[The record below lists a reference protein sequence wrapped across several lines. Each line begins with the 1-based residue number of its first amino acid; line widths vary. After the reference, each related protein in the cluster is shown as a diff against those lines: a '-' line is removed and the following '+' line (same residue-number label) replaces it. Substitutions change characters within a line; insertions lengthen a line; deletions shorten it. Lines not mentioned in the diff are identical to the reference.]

1 MLTPDVFLCPSGKPD
16 LRIRSHARH
25 AWVNSVPMTGRLA
38 GKSADNAW
46 VNPEHE
52 GLQAGKYFT
61 TTIWEFELKCA
72 KCDNKMFVRTDP
84 ENTTYKCEKGCR
96 AAVQGWEE
104 DEDTLKQ
111 PDAKEKRRI
120 ESDPFYKLEYSA
132 ADDGSGRRKDE
143 VKAKEM
149 KPVIANLRE
158 LVDVRSRD
166 DALLNR
172 ALRKGFRG
180 EKKILKKRERDDA
193 AERERLNYG
202 IPILPASSEDAAL
215 AKRQQF
221 GKTVGG
227 ADEDARYE
235 ESRRSRRKEIMRAP
249 LFGES
254 DASSSSSVGS
264 IGGGSSILTPGSRE
278 AKKVVLSVLGLAA
291 RGKKVGAGLTISTQ
305 PASVNAS
312 EQQSQGLCGESVL
325 DSLGSMY
332 GDDSDD

>member
-1 MLTPDVFLCPSGKPD
+1 MHL
-16 LRIRSHARH
+16 
-25 AWVNSVPMTGRLA
+25 VPTTGRMA
-38 GKSADNAW
+38 GRSAHFAW
-46 VNPEHE
+46 VNPNHE

-172 ALRKGFRG
+172 ALRRGFRG

-193 AERERLNYG
+193 EERERLNYG

-221 GKTVGG
+221 GKAMGG
-227 ADEDARYE
+227 VDEDARYE
-235 ESRRSRRKEIMRAP
+235 EARRNRRKEIMRAS

-254 DASSSSSVGS
+254 GASSSIGSGSSTGGS
-264 IGGGSSILTPGSRE
+264 IGSSSSTSRILAPGSRA
-278 AKKVVLSVLGLAA
+278 AKKVVLGVLGLGAS
-291 RGKKVGAGLTISTQ
+291 GKKVGAGLTISTQ

-312 EQQSQGLCGESVL
+312 GQQFQGLGGESVL